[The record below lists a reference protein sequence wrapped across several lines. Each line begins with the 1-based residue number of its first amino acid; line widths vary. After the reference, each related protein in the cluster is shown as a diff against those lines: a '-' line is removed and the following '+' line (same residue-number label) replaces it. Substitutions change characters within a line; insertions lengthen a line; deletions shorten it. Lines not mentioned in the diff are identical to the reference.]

1 VEVAPLRIAMLSVHS
16 CPVGELGTHD
26 TGGMSV
32 YVRELAREL
41 GRRGHLVDIY
51 TRLHGPWC
59 NEVVELGTNVRL
71 VHLGAGDEDAT
82 HRAAL
87 FPYLVDFFREL
98 EQYRGKEGL
107 RYDLIHS
114 NYWLSGRVGQ
124 WARARWRVPHL
135 LMFHTLG
142 AVKNALFHR
151 QVEPELRI
159 TTEGH
164 LADRCDR
171 LLAASERE
179 KEQLIRFCGVQSEA
193 VGVIPCG
200 VDLDRFRPV
209 DKTEARDQIGLH
221 SDEPVVL
228 YVGRFAPL
236 KGVDRLL
243 EAVACLRH
251 GWGLIRLVIVGGDGE
266 QTPASQELKRLSR
279 RFGIADRVTFAG
291 RVDQESL
298 PYYYSA
304 ADVVALPSHYESFGL
319 VALES
324 LACGTPVVTTPVGAM
339 ESIIRQGE
347 TGCVVHDASPPILAT
362 AIEGF
367 LPRAKAVSVDA
378 IRSSTLDWSWS
389 GVASAMMVEYSLLL
403 EKKWPEHTGDPPLG
417 VPDVHTNPLI
427 HRKLSLPAGK
437 PGGTR

>member
-1 VEVAPLRIAMLSVHS
+1 MLSVHS

-41 GRRGHLVDIY
+41 GKRGHLLDIY
-51 TRLHGPWC
+51 TRLHGPSC
-59 NEVVELGTNVRL
+59 KKVVGLGENVRL
-71 VHLGAGDEDAT
+71 IHLGAGDEDAT
-82 HRAAL
+82 HKAEL

-98 EQYRGKEGL
+98 EKYRGEEGL

-114 NYWLSGRVGQ
+114 HYWLSGRVGQ
-124 WARARWRVPHL
+124 WARGQWRVPHL

-164 LADRCDR
+164 LAGRCDR
-171 LLAASERE
+171 LLAASEME
-179 KEQLIRFCGVQSEA
+179 KEQLVRFCGVPYEA
-193 VGVIPCG
+193 VGVVPCG
-200 VDLDRFRPV
+200 VDLDHFRPV
-209 DKTEARDQIGLH
+209 GKTKARDQLGLKA
-221 SDEPVVL
+221 DEPVVL

-243 EAVACLRH
+243 EAVACLVR
-251 GWGLIRLVIVGGDGE
+251 GRGVFRLMIVGGDGE
-266 QTPASQELKRLSR
+266 HTPASRELKRLSR
-279 RFGIADRVTFAG
+279 HFGIADSVKFAG

-298 PYYYSA
+298 PLYYSA

-347 TGCVVHDASPPILAT
+347 TGWVVHDASPPILAT
-362 AIEGF
+362 AIEAL

-378 IRSSTLDWSWS
+378 IRASVLDWSWS

-403 EKKWPEHTGDPPLG
+403 EKRCPEQAGDTPIG
-417 VPDVHTNPLI
+417 VADVHTDPLI
-427 HRKLSLPAGK
+427 HPDPPLPAGK
-437 PGGTR
+437 PGGTT